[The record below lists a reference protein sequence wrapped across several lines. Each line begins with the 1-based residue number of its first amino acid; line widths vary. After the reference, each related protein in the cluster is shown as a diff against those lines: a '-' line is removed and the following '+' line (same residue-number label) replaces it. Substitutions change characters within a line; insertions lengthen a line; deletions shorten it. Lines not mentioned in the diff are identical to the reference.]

1 MQILLRLG
9 VDSLKANTTPRVGV
23 NDPVLQRELREHA
36 TQINLL
42 SEGRI
47 TGRYTATTAAPTSGA
62 WMQGDSVDN
71 SAPAELGVAAS
82 KYVILGWVCVV
93 SGTPGTWVQK
103 RCLTGN

>member
-1 MQILLRLG
+1 MRT
-9 VDSLKANTTPRVGV
+9 NTTPRTST
-23 NDPVLQRELREHA
+23 NDPVMQRELREHA

-47 TGRYTATTAAPTSGA
+47 AGFYTALASVPTSGT
-62 WMQGDSVDN
+62 WMQGDEVRN
-71 SAPAELGVAAS
+71 STPSELGTAGS
-82 KYVILGWVCVV
+82 KYFIDGWKCVV